1 MKKRT
6 MINKKYHK
14 NTMLKDKKCML
25 NMVNLVR
32 IQIQI
37 NKVGID
43 LNFVIIV
50 FWIFIDFMD
59 KLSS

>member
-1 MKKRT
+1 

-14 NTMLKDKKCML
+14 NTMLRDKKCMR

-50 FWIFIDFMD
+50 F
-59 KLSS
+59 